1 MLHGRDGAE
10 DGEAVDAGLDVGR
23 GAVLVGQHLG
33 DAGDLVARRDDQR
46 DHGRAIAAGLLQA
59 LDQLLHLPDLHV
71 LVRRRVLAG
80 GRHDGELLG
89 ELLGRGFAFGGQAF
103 GGEDSLGEKDSFA
116 SCSMRQRG
124 EGGRK
129 RERTEGH
136 HITVFGE
143 EILRKEVKIHDESL
157 YQDSF

>member
-71 LVRRRVLAG
+71 LVRGRLVGAGAAHPGLRAGRRRRGDDTSQQITLPHSSLARAPFLADHAG
-80 GRHDGELLG
+80 KAE
-89 ELLGRGFAFGGQAF
+89 
-103 GGEDSLGEKDSFA
+103 GEKTA
-116 SCSMRQRG
+116 TNQM
-124 EGGRK
+124 
-129 RERTEGH
+129 
-136 HITVFGE
+136 
-143 EILRKEVKIHDESL
+143 
-157 YQDSF
+157 